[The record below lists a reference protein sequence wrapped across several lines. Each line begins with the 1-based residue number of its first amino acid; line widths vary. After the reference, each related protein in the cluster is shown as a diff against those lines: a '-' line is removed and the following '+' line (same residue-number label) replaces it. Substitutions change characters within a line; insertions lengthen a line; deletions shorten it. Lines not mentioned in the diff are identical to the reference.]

1 MYTAHLLTKPFASRA
16 AALRY
21 SEKML
26 PSARLAAYGL
36 TDACRVLPVAGG
48 FAALFDPRADGVR
61 SGDVF
66 HGAKGA
72 ATRRQISDAG
82 SDE

>member
-21 SEKML
+21 SERL
-26 PSARLAAYGL
+26 LHSTRLAAYGL
-36 TDACRVLPVAGG
+36 PEACRVLPVAGG
-48 FAALFDPRADGVR
+48 FAALAAPRADGVR

-66 HGAKGA
+66 HGARGA